1 MSHVNGSESVVEWEP
16 RCKWYPEQPA
26 YLGSSSFTKLTDI
39 VSPFSMS
46 TTSPSLKS
54 EMLCATM
61 WTWYLR
67 RFASP
72 PKRNKSSG
80 AASATS
86 RKVAKPSLLGKKIVA
101 SRLGSS
107 RRSTIYSCYHIIFD
121 THHSK
126 AKNTKSAPLTPAA
139 STACLAMLRLGSF
152 TNTWYGVVHPVANW
166 PNTGIIMATYMY
178 T

>member
-1 MSHVNGSESVVEWEP
+1 
-16 RCKWYPEQPA
+16 
-26 YLGSSSFTKLTDI
+26 
-39 VSPFSMS
+39 MS

-80 AASATS
+80 AAFATS
-86 RKVAKPSLLGKKIVA
+86 RKVAKPSLVGKKSVA

-107 RRSTIYSCYHIIFD
+107 RRSTIYSCYHTVVDTYHSNAKKCKIRTFD
-121 THHSK
+121 PGSINSLLGNAEAWLLHQHLVWCGAPGGQLTKYRHHHSYIYVYRVQK
-126 AKNTKSAPLTPAA
+126 PDVYTTEH
-139 STACLAMLRLGSF
+139 R
-152 TNTWYGVVHPVANW
+152 VV
-166 PNTGIIMATYMY
+166 G
-178 T
+178 